1 MSEELRPVPKV
12 VDQKCFYDILEKP
25 FPISRM
31 FSQCES
37 GHGVITADSNS
48 MQKFYLNWLLC
59 FFLVLVEFERERN
72 VSDRN
77 SKSIDF

>member
-48 MQKFYLNWLLC
+48 MQKFYL
-59 FFLVLVEFERERN
+59 
-72 VSDRN
+72 S
-77 SKSIDF
+77 